1 VAKRLLPD
9 RPTVNRQTGERPR
22 NIGEL
27 RQQWVALSIYQRFE
41 TVVGIVLTLV
51 IGAVIA
57 VALYRLIVGVI
68 ELFVLESVNPLDH
81 EVFQAVFGQIM
92 TLLIALEFNHTLH
105 HAVTGDRGIIHT
117 RTVILIAV
125 LALARKII
133 VSDLFEA
140 PPVATVALATLML
153 ALGVTY
159 WLIRNP
165 DDRLTAAEPDA

>member
-1 VAKRLLPD
+1 MTD
-9 RPTVNRQTGERPR
+9 PTANRQTGDSPR
-22 NIGEL
+22 NIGRL

-41 TVVGIVLTLV
+41 TAVGIVLTLV

-68 ELFVLESVNPLDH
+68 ETLVLESLNPLDH
-81 EVFQAVFGQIM
+81 GVFQAVFGQIM

-105 HAVTGDRGIIHT
+105 YAVTGDRGIIHT
-117 RTVILIAV
+117 RMVILIAI

-133 VSDLFEA
+133 MTDLFAA
-140 PPVATVALATLML
+140 PPVGTVALATLML

-165 DDRLTAAEPDA
+165 DDRLTGAGPDE